1 MTRME
6 LASQGFA
13 LVTPAS
19 RGIGLA
25 FAQQLLA
32 QTQLPVVATAR
43 KDCDEVRGRILISKN
58 MPSNAAK
65 RLRLFEVDVKGI

>member
-1 MTRME
+1 MVSP
-6 LASQGFA
+6 AQGFA

-25 FAQQLLA
+25 LAQQLLA
-32 QTQLPVVATAR
+32 QTKLPVLATAR
-43 KDCDEVRGRILISKN
+43 SKCDEVRNRILAGKN
-58 MPSNAAK
+58 LPSDAEK